1 MTSTHHEET
10 TSHRPPCASLSRAAG
25 RAFGLALTCS
35 LGLSVAAS
43 PLALAQQESQP
54 AEQEREG
61 SGWLR
66 RGWGAV
72 RPQDQQQPQQPATQA
87 EQARPQQPATAERA
101 AAPAP
106 APDELIRISK
116 SSEPVS
122 IVAFV
127 DWVANQLQVN
137 IFSDPGLDG
146 QTVLFNGP
154 LEVRRDELLSL
165 LSMFVEQ
172 RGYAITADRPGWFV
186 IKPKGEIA
194 AAFGRDELATTRVI
208 ETPMV
213 RPSSL
218 QDAISKALGGAAG
231 GGAGAGRVSF
241 IDELGVLVITDSP
254 RNIRAVEDVI
264 RAVLGE
270 RDKMSMHRFELMHLS
285 AEVAREKV
293 LTLRGAGGQGSTFRT
308 PTQPLGD
315 GTQRGAQQVP
325 GAAGGSLSSLPDRLF
340 IDPASNSLI
349 FRGSEAEAA
358 SLIEIIS
365 VVDTPSRL
373 IANRY
378 AVGPA
383 AMQIA
388 QFGEDEGLGPVRT
401 IGTGVSSSRQFGS
414 QQFQGQQQFGQQT
427 GAQQGARTQSGPR
440 FVLEDN
446 MEAFV
451 YFGTEAQHRKV
462 QDLVAAFAE
471 QARGARVVVEFYK
484 LRHASAEQVAEL
496 LNAIIQDPASQSG
509 ASPFL
514 PQSGTGARAG
524 RPTIPSPSELGFDT
538 PSGSGAGGEGDIG
551 NALTPT
557 MDITIQPDVARN
569 QIAVRAPARQQ
580 REVAKI
586 IEQLDQRR
594 PQVYIEVQIVSV
606 TASDDFRFA
615 IESQLSPGQSVLFTN
630 FGLTTVPQG
639 GTVQD
644 QRVVNPN
651 LPGFTSAIIRS
662 DYIPFVINAFQEV
675 GDTRIVSSPRLLVND
690 NEEAEVRSL
699 REEPF
704 AETSQ
709 NSNTT
714 ITSQGGV
721 AEAGTTLTVTPQIS
735 DAGML
740 NLTYA
745 LELSDFDRAAA
756 GGASGLQPP
765 TQRENYMG
773 VVTLP
778 SDATMVVGGLVRE
791 RNSKTVQ
798 KVPFLGDIPILG
810 EFFKRTVDSKAQ
822 ATIYVFITPRI
833 VRDPTFADLRL
844 LTRGP
849 MQRVDMLDDLPEL
862 EPEMM
867 PTSGATLLRR
877 PDAEPPTL
885 DPIEDQAPSVVAPQA
900 QPARPAGPAP
910 LAPAAVSVPARRDE
924 PGDRPRPMGSVVI
937 INEKEAGE
945 R

>member
-10 TSHRPPCASLSRAAG
+10 TSLRPPCASLSRAAG

-43 PLALAQQESQP
+43 PLALAQQERQP

-61 SGWLR
+61 AGWLR

-72 RPQDQQQPQQPATQA
+72 RPQDQQQAPAAQPAQADAARAQQPVV
-87 EQARPQQPATAERA
+87 PERA
-101 AAPAP
+101 ATPVV
-106 APDELIRISK
+106 APDDLIRISK

-127 DWVANQLQVN
+127 DWVADQLKVN
-137 IFSDPGLDG
+137 IFSDPGLEG
-146 QTVLFNGP
+146 QSVLFNGP

-208 ETPMV
+208 TTPMV

-218 QDAISKALGGAAG
+218 QDAITKALGGAAG

-264 RAVLGE
+264 NAVLGE
-270 RDKMSMHRFELMHLS
+270 RDRMSLHRFELMHLS

-293 LTLRGAGGQGSTFRT
+293 LTLRGAGGQSGSLRT
-308 PTQPLGD
+308 PTQPLGE
-315 GTQRGAQQVP
+315 GAQRGAQQVP
-325 GAAGGSLSSLPDRLF
+325 GAGGSLSSLPDRLF

-349 FRGSEAEAA
+349 FRGSESEAA

-401 IGTGVSSSRQFGS
+401 IGSGVSGSRQFGS
-414 QQFQGQQQFGQQT
+414 QQFQGQQQFTGQQA
-427 GAQQGARTQSGPR
+427 GSQQGGRTQSGPR

-462 QDLVAAFAE
+462 QDLVNAFAE

-484 LRHASAEQVAEL
+484 LRHANAEQVAEL

-509 ASPFL
+509 TSPFL
-514 PQSGTGARAG
+514 PQSGTGTRAG
-524 RPTIPSPSELGFDT
+524 RPTIPAPSELGFDT
-538 PSGSGAGGEGDIG
+538 PSGGEGDIG

-569 QIAVRAPARQQ
+569 QIAVRAPSRQQ
-580 REVAKI
+580 REIAKI
-586 IEQLDQRR
+586 VEQLDQRR

-606 TASDDFRFA
+606 TANDDFRFA
-615 IESQLSPGQSVLFTN
+615 IESQFTPGQSVLFTN
-630 FGLTTVPQG
+630 FGLTSAPQG
-639 GTVQD
+639 GTATD
-644 QRVVNPN
+644 PRVVNPN
-651 LPGFTSAIIRS
+651 LRGLTSAIIRS

-675 GDTRIVSSPRLLVND
+675 GDTRIVSSPRVLVND
-690 NEEAEVRSL
+690 NEEANVISEREV
-699 REEPF
+699 PF

-714 ITSQGGV
+714 ITSQGGT
-721 AEAGTTLTVTPQIS
+721 ANAGTKLKVTPQIS

-740 NLTYA
+740 NLIYD
-745 LELSDFDRAAA
+745 LELSDFDGA
-756 GGASGLQPP
+756 GGNGLQPP
-765 TQRENYMG
+765 KQTENYNG

-810 EFFKRTVDSKAQ
+810 EFFKSTVDSKTQ

-849 MQRVDMLDDLPEL
+849 MERVDLLEDLPEL
-862 EPEMM
+862 EPVMM
-867 PTSGATLLRR
+867 PTSGATLLLR
-877 PDAEPPTL
+877 PDAEPPAL
-885 DPIEDQAPSVVAPQA
+885 DPIEDQTPAVVTPPAPLT
-900 QPARPAGPAP
+900 P
-910 LAPAAVSVPARRDE
+910 LAPAAVSAPARRDE
-924 PGDRPRPMGSVVI
+924 PSDRPRPMGSVVI
-937 INEKEAGE
+937 VKEKEPGE